1 MKEWFLSLSG
11 ALTLSALTLS
21 ALTLSALTLSA
32 LTLLSQLWRGFL
44 DAMFVLP
51 VAFGDESM
59 MQLAAVIF
67 TALFAGWSWAIWSAW
82 RGSRRG
88 LLTAFV
94 INGLVLLVVPIS
106 WLLFYCPST
115 CRAEAG
121 IFNLANT
128 LNLVLGL
135 LAGIA
140 LAVQLWL
147 KPQPIVEAQR

>member
-1 MKEWFLSLSG
+1 MKDWFFSLNG
-11 ALTLSALTLS
+11 ALTLSVLA
-21 ALTLSALTLSA
+21 
-32 LTLLSQLWRGFL
+32 LLSQVWRGFL

-51 VAFGDESM
+51 IDFGDETT

-67 TALFAGWSWAIWSAW
+67 TALFAGWSLAIWSAW

-88 LLTAFV
+88 LFAAFV
-94 INGLVLLVVPIS
+94 INLLVLLMIPIS
-106 WLLFYCPST
+106 WLLFYCPSA

-135 LAGIA
+135 LAGIS
-140 LAVQLWL
+140 LAVQLWH
-147 KPQPIVEAQR
+147 KPQPAVEA

>member
-11 ALTLSALTLS
+11 ALTLSV
-21 ALTLSALTLSA
+21 

-51 VAFGDESM
+51 TDFGDKTT

-67 TALFAGWSWAIWSAW
+67 TALFAGWGWAIWSAW
-82 RGSRRG
+82 RESRRG
-88 LLTAFV
+88 LLAAFF
-94 INGLVLLVVPIS
+94 INLLVLLMIPIS
-106 WLLFYCPST
+106 WLLFYCPSA

-135 LAGIA
+135 LAGISLA
-140 LAVQLWL
+140 LQLWRR
-147 KPQPIVEAQR
+147 PQPIVEA